1 MDAFRRSFMPAD
13 SYKQRAV
20 DFEHLEEQPI
30 LSRRLSSPGGGGNEG
45 YAGGPSTASSFR
57 RRKEGA
63 AAAAAADFCSQR
75 QSCEDPASKLI
86 EEFLRKQKAN
96 GGDVAL
102 DMDMDMEMEE
112 LRKPSTSSKESPV
125 PPQNP
130 FTEMLR
136 RRLPSFSDSDGR
148 SERKNPIAPP
158 SSRNLTGGAADA
170 GGDEVLKCSSNLSI
184 HRVSGR
190 LRTNTRSRLMD
201 PPQLPSVTPKNRS
214 EMVSNAERL
223 GKSSHQCGEDVDD
236 DDDDPFLDE
245 NIPEEF
251 KRSKVNSLGMIQWAS
266 LFLVI
271 VALICSLTIPV
282 LQRQTFW
289 DLRLWKWELLALVLL
304 CGRLVSGWGV
314 RIVVFFF
321 ERNFF
326 LRMRVLYFVYGVR
339 KAVQNCLWLGL
350 VLVAWKY
357 IIDQKAEVETRSKV
371 LPYVSKILVCLL
383 VATLLRLVKTFVV
396 KVLASSFHMRTY
408 FDRIQEALFHQ
419 YVIQTLSGPRSIDL
433 RGLREEDEEQQ
444 VVAEMQKLQM
454 AGVAIPAELKRATMA
469 SERGEANW
477 SSSEP
482 AVGGGKKRTAPGAG
496 LKKGFS
502 RQQSAGIAMERL
514 HRLSQK
520 NVSAWGLKKLMNI
533 VRHGSLS
540 TLDEQISGASGE
552 DESIVQILTEYQ
564 AKAAAKKIF
573 DNVAKPGSKHIY
585 LEDLMCFMG
594 EDEALKAMGLFEGAL
609 QSNRVSRRSL
619 KNWVINAFRERRALS
634 LTLND
639 TKTAVKRLHQMVNVV
654 MAVVIFVLWL
664 LIMDLATVHL
674 LVLVSSQLLL
684 LVFVFGNTLRMVFE
698 DLIFLFGMHPFDVG
712 DRCEV
717 DGVQMIVEE
726 MNILTTVFLRYDN
739 QKIAYPNSVLLT
751 KPISNFYRSPD
762 MWDFVDFCIDVATP
776 EEKVALM
783 KERIKAHIEEKEDYW
798 YPNPSVMLR
807 DVEDMNKLKVS
818 IWLQHRMNHQ
828 NMVERWT
835 RRELVVQAMIKVF
848 RELQIEYRMLPL
860 DVSVRN
866 IPPPS
871 SSRLPSTWSTCG

>member
-1 MDAFRRSFMPAD
+1 MLLKF
-13 SYKQRAV
+13 V
-20 DFEHLEEQPI
+20 H
-30 LSRRLSSPGGGGNEG
+30 SPGL
-45 YAGGPSTASSFR
+45 R
-57 RRKEGA
+57 Q
-63 AAAAAADFCSQR
+63 AADQYKV
-75 QSCEDPASKLI
+75 EAD
-86 EEFLRKQKAN
+86 
-96 GGDVAL
+96 G
-102 DMDMDMEMEE
+102 
-112 LRKPSTSSKESPV
+112 SS
-125 PPQNP
+125 
-130 FTEMLR
+130 
-136 RRLPSFSDSDGR
+136 
-148 SERKNPIAPP
+148 
-158 SSRNLTGGAADA
+158 
-170 GGDEVLKCSSNLSI
+170 
-184 HRVSGR
+184 
-190 LRTNTRSRLMD
+190 
-201 PPQLPSVTPKNRS
+201 QLPSVTPKNRS

-444 VVAEMQKLQM
+444 V
-454 AGVAIPAELKRATMA
+454 
-469 SERGEANW
+469 
-477 SSSEP
+477 
-482 AVGGGKKRTAPGAG
+482 RTAPGAG

-684 LVFVFGNTLRMVFE
+684 MVFE
-698 DLIFLFGMHPFDVG
+698 ALIFLFGMHPFDVG